1 MKRSRIGLLILA
13 ALLIV
18 LSWWGI
24 FAARTGLTVRSL
36 NQEGVPLLYLAPK
49 LAKSVPGVLIA
60 HGYSGSKQLMLTYG
74 YVLARSG
81 YAVMLWDWDGH
92 GANPNRLQS
101 DSLQRN
107 FQTAWDTIA
116 QQPEV
121 DRSRLAVLGH
131 SMGSG
136 AVMNA
141 AIDHPTDF
149 AATVAISPT
158 GATVSPDRPRN
169 LQLQAGTWEGGFIRN
184 AERILQQAGGV
195 NSETAS
201 GRGREFVL
209 VPNVEHIT
217 ILFNSVSHNAAQQ
230 WLDRTFGQQFEQQ
243 QFEQQQFEQQQG
255 QYVDRRMLWQ
265 GVHLIGWLMALTA
278 VMPSLRIAGETAAIS
293 GLQRWG
299 GLVLSSIV
307 PTIGLVLLDRVVKL
321 QTLGGV
327 QVGGAVALWFLMAGA
342 IWLSVLRQVPKLS
355 LRAALLGISVFTVLW
370 IAVGAMAQF
379 VWLQSVLIPARLI
392 VWGLIAI
399 ASLPWFLASEI
410 AQQSQTG
417 IKRMVWGVAQSTAL
431 IGGFVLVLQFLPQ
444 LGFMFLLLPLFPVL
458 ISLLSIVSAQV
469 QERWS
474 VAIASALFFAWLLAA
489 GFPLA

>member
-13 ALLIV
+13 VLLIA

-24 FAARTGLTVRSL
+24 FTARAGLIVRPL

-49 LAKSVPGVLIA
+49 SAKSVPGVLVA

-74 YVLARSG
+74 YVLSQSG

-92 GANPNRLQS
+92 GANPNRLHS
-101 DSLQRN
+101 GSLQRN
-107 FQTAWDTIA
+107 FQTAWNAIA

-136 AVMNA
+136 AVMDA
-141 AIDHPTDF
+141 AIEHLSDF
-149 AATVAISPT
+149 SATVAISPT
-158 GATVSPDRPRN
+158 GATVTADRPRN

-184 AERILQQAGGV
+184 AERILQQAGGT
-195 NSETAS
+195 NSDTAS
-201 GRGREFVL
+201 ERGREFVL

-217 ILFNSVSHNAAQQ
+217 ILFNSVSHTAARH
-230 WLDRTFGQQFEQQ
+230 WLDRTFGQQQQ
-243 QFEQQQFEQQQG
+243 S

-265 GVHLIGWLMALTA
+265 GVHLVGWIMALTA
-278 VMPSLRIAGETAAIS
+278 VMPSVRMKGEVSAIS
-293 GLQRWG
+293 AVQRWG
-299 GLVLSSIV
+299 GLILSSIV
-307 PTIGLVLLDRVVKL
+307 PTLGLVLLNRVIDL

-342 IWLSVLRQVPKLS
+342 IWLSVLRQIPPLR
-355 LRAALLGISVFTVLW
+355 LRAVGVGIGVFTVLW
-370 IAVGAMAQF
+370 IAVGAMAQV
-379 VWLQSVLIPARLI
+379 VWLQSVSTPERLV
-392 VWGLIAI
+392 VWGAIAI
-399 ASLPWFLASEI
+399 ASLPWFLATEMTQQNRTPAQRI
-410 AQQSQTG
+410 A
-417 IKRMVWGVAQSTAL
+417 WGVAQSIAL

-469 QERWS
+469 RESWS
-474 VAIASALFFAWLLAA
+474 VAIPSALFFAWLLAA